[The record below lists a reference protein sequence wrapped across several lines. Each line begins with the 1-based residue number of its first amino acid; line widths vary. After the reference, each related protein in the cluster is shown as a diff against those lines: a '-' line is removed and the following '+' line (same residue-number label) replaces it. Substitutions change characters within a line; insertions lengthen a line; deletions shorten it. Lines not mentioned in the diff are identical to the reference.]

1 MSWDVESFRQKVE
14 SEHAFPGYYIFKFIV
29 PADKKEDILKLLPE
43 GKTSMRS
50 SSGNHYVS
58 ITCKAE
64 LNSSQDVV
72 DIYFEAN
79 KVEGSI
85 AL

>member
-1 MSWDVESFRQKVE
+1 MSWDIESFREKVE

-29 PADKKEDILKLLPE
+29 PAIKKDAILQLLPE
-43 GKTSMRS
+43 GRTTMRN

-58 ITCKAE
+58 ITCNAE

-72 DIYFEAN
+72 DVYIEAN